1 MGKCFV
7 SVSAELRARVALEQH
22 GFRTAH
28 SLGQNFLFDEGLL
41 NALLDRAGVT
51 GEDRVLEIGP
61 GPGVMTAQLAR
72 RCEKVVSLE
81 IDEKLRP
88 VLETVL
94 EGMQNVRVIYCDAMK
109 ADIGRISR
117 ENLGEGPFRVVAN
130 LPYYITTDVLLRL
143 ATGGYPIRDI
153 SVMVQKEAA
162 QRILSRPGEKQ
173 WCAAAAVLAYF
184 GQAQVLEEVPRD
196 RFEPAPHVDSAFL
209 RIEMYEEKPVQAQ
222 RDDRM
227 LKTIHAA
234 FLMRRKKL
242 SNNLKAAF
250 SLSGEQAL
258 AVLQQAG
265 LSPDIRGE
273 VLTMEE
279 LARLSD
285 VLSTLL

>member
-94 EGMQNVRVIYCDAMK
+94 EGVQNVRVIYCDAMK

-222 RDDRM
+222 RDDMM

>member
-1 MGKCFV
+1 M

-28 SLGQNFLFDEGLL
+28 SLGQNFLFDEGFL

-143 ATGGYPIRDI
+143 VTGGYPIRDI

-162 QRILSRPGEKQ
+162 QRILSQPGEKQ

-184 GQAQVLEEVPRD
+184 GQAHVLEEVPRD
-196 RFEPAPHVDSAFL
+196 RFEPAPHVDSTFL
-209 RIEMYEEKPVQAQ
+209 RIELYEEKPVQAQ
-222 RDDRM
+222 RDDMM

-285 VLSTLL
+285 VLSSLL

>member
-7 SVSAELRARVALEQH
+7 SVSAELRARVALEQY

-51 GEDRVLEIGP
+51 GKDRVLEIGP

-94 EGMQNVRVIYCDAMK
+94 EGVQNVRVIYCDAMK

-196 RFEPAPHVDSAFL
+196 RFEPAPHVDNAFL

-222 RDDRM
+222 RDDMM

>member
-1 MGKCFV
+1 M
-7 SVSAELRARVALEQH
+7 
-22 GFRTAH
+22 
-28 SLGQNFLFDEGLL
+28 
-41 NALLDRAGVT
+41 
-51 GEDRVLEIGP
+51 
-61 GPGVMTAQLAR
+61 
-72 RCEKVVSLE
+72 
-81 IDEKLRP
+81 
-88 VLETVL
+88 
-94 EGMQNVRVIYCDAMK
+94 
-109 ADIGRISR
+109 
-117 ENLGEGPFRVVAN
+117 
-130 LPYYITTDVLLRL
+130 
-143 ATGGYPIRDI
+143 
-153 SVMVQKEAA
+153 
-162 QRILSRPGEKQ
+162 
-173 WCAAAAVLAYF
+173 
-184 GQAQVLEEVPRD
+184 
-196 RFEPAPHVDSAFL
+196 DSAFL

-222 RDDRM
+222 RDDMM

>member
-7 SVSAELRARVALEQH
+7 SVSAELRARVALEQY

-28 SLGQNFLFDEGLL
+28 SLGQNFLIDEGLL

-94 EGMQNVRVIYCDAMK
+94 EGVQNVRVIYCDAMK

-196 RFEPAPHVDSAFL
+196 RFEPAPHV
-209 RIEMYEEKPVQAQ
+209 YEEKPVQAQ
-222 RDDRM
+222 RDDMM

>member
-1 MGKCFV
+1 M

-28 SLGQNFLFDEGLL
+28 SLGQNFLFDEGFL

-94 EGMQNVRVIYCDAMK
+94 EGMQNVRVVYCDAMK

-143 ATGGYPIRDI
+143 VTGGYPIRDI

-162 QRILSRPGEKQ
+162 QRILSQPGEKQ

-222 RDDRM
+222 RDDMM

-250 SLSGEQAL
+250 SLSGEQSL

-285 VLSTLL
+285 VLSSLL

>member
-7 SVSAELRARVALEQH
+7 SVSAELRARVALEQY

-94 EGMQNVRVIYCDAMK
+94 EGVQNVRVIYCDAMK

-173 WCAAAAVLAYF
+173 WCSAAAVLAYF

-222 RDDRM
+222 RDDMM

>member
-1 MGKCFV
+1 M

-41 NALLDRAGVT
+41 NALLDRVGVS

-94 EGMQNVRVIYCDAMK
+94 EGMQNVRVVYCDAMK
-109 ADIGRISR
+109 ADISQISR

-143 ATGGYPIRDI
+143 VTGGYPIQDI

-209 RIEMYEEKPVQAQ
+209 RIELYEEKPVQAQ
-222 RDDRM
+222 SDDRM

-285 VLSTLL
+285 VLSNFS

>member
-1 MGKCFV
+1 M
-7 SVSAELRARVALEQH
+7 SVSAELRARVALEQY

-94 EGMQNVRVIYCDAMK
+94 EGVQNVRVIYCDAMK

-196 RFEPAPHVDSAFL
+196 RFEPAPHVDNAFL

-222 RDDRM
+222 RDDMM

-273 VLTMEE
+273 VLTME
-279 LARLSD
+279 
-285 VLSTLL
+285 

>member
-1 MGKCFV
+1 M
-7 SVSAELRARVALEQH
+7 SVSAELRARVALEQY

-94 EGMQNVRVIYCDAMK
+94 EGMQNVRVVYCDAMK

-143 ATGGYPIRDI
+143 VTGGYPIRDI

-162 QRILSRPGEKQ
+162 QRILSQPGEKQ

-209 RIEMYEEKPVQAQ
+209 RIELYEEKPVQAQ
-222 RDDRM
+222 RDDMM

-250 SLSGEQAL
+250 SLSGEL
-258 AVLQQAG
+258 VLSVLQQAG

-285 VLSTLL
+285 VLSSLL

>member
-22 GFRTAH
+22 GFRTVH
-28 SLGQNFLFDEGLL
+28 SLGQNFLFDEGFL

-94 EGMQNVRVIYCDAMK
+94 EGMQNVRVVYCDAMK

-143 ATGGYPIRDI
+143 VTGGYPIRDI

-162 QRILSRPGEKQ
+162 QRILSQPGEKQ

-209 RIEMYEEKPVQAQ
+209 RIELYEEKPVQAQ
-222 RDDRM
+222 RDDMM

-250 SLSGEQAL
+250 SLSGELAL
-258 AVLQQAG
+258 SVLQQAG

-285 VLSTLL
+285 VLSSLL

>member
-1 MGKCFV
+1 M

-22 GFRTAH
+22 GFRTVH
-28 SLGQNFLFDEGLL
+28 SLGQNFLFDEGFL

-94 EGMQNVRVIYCDAMK
+94 EGMQNVRVVYCDAMK

-143 ATGGYPIRDI
+143 VTGGYPIRDI

-162 QRILSRPGEKQ
+162 QRILSQPGEKQ

-209 RIEMYEEKPVQAQ
+209 RIELYEEKPVQAQ
-222 RDDRM
+222 RDDMM

-250 SLSGEQAL
+250 SLSGELAL
-258 AVLQQAG
+258 SVLQQAG

-285 VLSTLL
+285 VLSSLL

>member
-1 MGKCFV
+1 M

-22 GFRTAH
+22 GFRTAQ
-28 SLGQNFLFDEGLL
+28 SLGQNFLFDEGFL

-94 EGMQNVRVIYCDAMK
+94 EGMQNVRVVYCDAMK

-143 ATGGYPIRDI
+143 VTGGYPIRDI

-162 QRILSRPGEKQ
+162 QRILSQPGEKQ

-222 RDDRM
+222 RDDMM

-250 SLSGEQAL
+250 SLSGEQSL

-285 VLSTLL
+285 VLSSLL

>member
-28 SLGQNFLFDEGLL
+28 SLGQNFLFDEGFL

-51 GEDRVLEIGP
+51 GADRVLEIGP
-61 GPGVMTAQLAR
+61 GPGVMTALLAQ
-72 RCEKVVSLE
+72 RCERVVSLE

-94 EGMQNVRVIYCDAMK
+94 EGAQNVRVVYCDAMK
-109 ADIGRISR
+109 ADIGQISR
-117 ENLGEGPFRVVAN
+117 ESLGEGPFRVVAN

-143 ATGGYPIRDI
+143 ATGGYPIGDI
-153 SVMVQKEAA
+153 CVMVQKEAA
-162 QRILSRPGEKQ
+162 QRILARPGEKQ

-209 RIEMYEEKPVQAQ
+209 QIKMYEEKPVQA
-222 RDDRM
+222 RSDAMM

-250 SLSGEQAL
+250 SLSGDQAL
-258 AVLQQAG
+258 GALEQAG
-265 LSPDIRGE
+265 LSLDVRGE

-285 VLSTLL
+285 VLTELL